1 MTSETHR
8 GGIVMNVLLIGGP
21 GSLTN
26 RMIVKLKKEG
36 HWVSLLTGESFAR
49 KGYEK
54 VFETYSFTYDSDS
67 LKEIFESVCPDCILF
82 MGAYDTNFNWNESER
97 EAVRFISAIM
107 NILLCYSSEKNVR
120 FVFLSS
126 DEVFGK
132 GNREDI
138 LEEEPVWGDAPKTT
152 ALIQAEQICREFS
165 RNWGKDVVILR
176 LDHLYQIP
184 RNIGEA
190 LQNPCAELCMSALR
204 ANYISAD
211 KEKVYSLLYED
222 DAVEFI
228 YEIIAAKHTEYALY
242 HLSSGDPVSEW
253 QMAQEI
259 KKAMGNTHITVL
271 EAKRAESCRRVLSN
285 KRFAEE
291 FPAKIYHSRE
301 EGVKK
306 VVKYMKRNR
315 AVFVDEA
322 EEELSLGKRIL
333 QQFGWFL
340 KAVFPFLENMVCFIP
355 FFMLNNRT
363 VGSQYFS
370 RLDFYL
376 FYVLLFAIVHGQ
388 HQALFSAVL
397 AVCGYL
403 FRQMYTRSGFEVML
417 DYTTY
422 VWMAQLFILG
432 LVVGYMRDQI
442 RDIRQES
449 AEIQDNLNR
458 QLGDMKDI
466 NSSNV
471 RVKDVLEQQVV
482 DQKDSIGKIY
492 SITSSLERYM
502 PEEVLFHAVEIV
514 RDLLNCP
521 DVAIYTVHRS
531 GYARMFSA
539 SSDEARKLGN
549 SILYQ
554 DMTDMYEAL
563 KEQRVYI
570 NRNLDASYPLMAN
583 AIYDNEEMQ
592 MILMLWGLPWER
604 MTLGEANRLVVVSY
618 LIQNAVLRANRYL
631 AALEERRY
639 LADTKILEA
648 EAFTSLV
655 QAYYNAK
662 KKNLTECTLLQIE
675 CDPATFKRSE
685 EILLDNL
692 RQTDYLGTMDDGKLY
707 VLLSNTVKTE
717 AQIVVNRFMKAGFSS
732 RIIDRIER

>member
-1 MTSETHR
+1 
-8 GGIVMNVLLIGGP
+8 MNVLLIGGP

-26 RMIVKLKKEG
+26 HMIVKLKKEG
-36 HWVSLLTGESFAR
+36 HRVSLLTGESYAR

-54 VFETYSFTYDSDS
+54 VFETYTFTYDSDS

-97 EAVRFISAIM
+97 EAVRFISAVM
-107 NILLCYSSEKNVR
+107 NILLSYSVEKNTR
-120 FVFLSS
+120 FFFLSS
-126 DEVFGK
+126 NEVFGQ
-132 GNREDI
+132 GSSEDI
-138 LEEEPVWGDAPKTT
+138 KEEDAVWGDSAKTT
-152 ALIQAEQICREFS
+152 TLIQAEEICRDFS
-165 RNWGKDVVILR
+165 ENWGKDVTVLR

-184 RNIGEA
+184 KTIAEA
-190 LQNPCAELCMSALR
+190 IQNPCASLCMSALK

-211 KEKVYSLLYED
+211 KENIYSLLYED

-228 YEIIAAKHTEYALY
+228 YEVMAAKHREYSFY

-253 QMAQEI
+253 QLAQEI
-259 KKAMGNTHITVL
+259 KEVLGGHITVL
-271 EAKRAESCRRVLSN
+271 EVKRADSRRRVLSN
-285 KRFAEE
+285 ERFSEE
-291 FPAKIYHSRE
+291 FPSKIRHERE

-306 VVKYMKRNR
+306 IVKYMEKNR
-315 AVFVDEA
+315 AVFVDET
-322 EEELSLGKRIL
+322 EEKLSLGKRML
-333 QQFGWFL
+333 RQFGWFL
-340 KAVFPFLENMVCFIP
+340 KAIFPFLENMVCFIP

-376 FYVLLFAIVHGQ
+376 FYVLLFAVVHGQ

-449 AEIQDNLNR
+449 AEIQDNLNH
-458 QLGDMKDI
+458 QLGDIKDI
-466 NSSNV
+466 NNSNV

-521 DVAIYTVHRS
+521 DVAIYTVHHS

-539 SSDEARKLGN
+539 TSDQARKLGN

-570 NRNLDASYPLMAN
+570 NRNLDMSYPLMAN
-583 AIYDNEEMQ
+583 AIYDNEEIQ

-675 CDPATFKRSE
+675 CDSATFKRSE

-717 AQIVVNRFMKAGFSS
+717 AQIVVNRFMKAGFNS
-732 RIIDRIER
+732 RIIDRIAR

>member
-1 MTSETHR
+1 
-8 GGIVMNVLLIGGP
+8 MNVLLIGGP

-36 HWVSLLTGESFAR
+36 HRVSVLTGESYAR

-54 VFETYSFTYDSDS
+54 VFETYNFTYDSDS
-67 LKEIFESVCPDCILF
+67 LKEIFDSVCPDTILF
-82 MGAYDTNFNWNESER
+82 MGAYDTNFDWNESER
-97 EAVRFISAIM
+97 EAVRFVSAVM
-107 NILLCYSSEKNVR
+107 NILISYSAQKKGR

-126 DEVFGK
+126 DEVFGHGK
-132 GNREDI
+132 ETDLREED
-138 LEEEPVWGDAPKTT
+138 PVSGDGYKTT
-152 ALIQAEQICREFS
+152 ALIQAEQICLDFEKNWRE
-165 RNWGKDVVILR
+165 DVVVLR

-184 RNIGEA
+184 KNMAEA
-190 LQNPCAELCMSALR
+190 AQNPCASLCLTALQ

-211 KEKVYSLLYED
+211 KNEIFSLLYEED
-222 DAVEFI
+222 GVEFI
-228 YEIIAAKHTEYALY
+228 YEIMAAKNTAYSLY
-242 HLSSGDPVSEW
+242 HISSKEPVNQCQLAE
-253 QMAQEI
+253 EI
-259 KKAMGNTHITVL
+259 RDVMKGEHVSVL
-271 EAKRAESCRRVLSN
+271 EANRAGSHRRVLSN
-285 KRFAEE
+285 ERFQAE
-291 FPAKIYHSRE
+291 FPSQIHHPRS

-306 VVKYMKRNR
+306 IVKYMQKNRN
-315 AVFVDEA
+315 VFVN
-322 EEELSLGKRIL
+322 EEEENLPLHKRL
-333 QQFGWFL
+333 MRQFGWFI
-340 KAVFPFLENMVCFIP
+340 KAIFPFVENMVCFIP

-422 VWMAQLFILG
+422 VWMAHLFILG

-442 RDIRQES
+442 RDIKQES

-458 QLGDMKDI
+458 QLGDLKDI

-514 RDLLNCP
+514 RDLLDCP
-521 DVAIYTVHRS
+521 DVAIYTVHKS

-539 SSDEARKLGN
+539 SSKEARKLGN

-554 DMTDMYEAL
+554 EMTDMYDAL
-563 KEQRVYI
+563 KEERVFI
-570 NRNLDASYPLMAN
+570 NRSLDPAYPLMAN
-583 AIYDNEEMQ
+583 AIYDKEEIQ

-631 AALEERRY
+631 AALEESRY
-639 LADTKILEA
+639 LEDTKILEA

-655 QAYYNAK
+655 HAYTQAK

-675 CDPATFKRSE
+675 VDSATYKRSE

-692 RQTDYLGTMDDGKLY
+692 RQSDYLGMMEDGKLY
-707 VLLSNTVKTE
+707 VLLANTVQTE
-717 AQIVVNRFMKAGFSS
+717 AQIVVNRFMKAGFNSH
-732 RIIDRIER
+732 IVDRIEG